1 MEDDVESWLK
11 KEGERFLKDVGVK
24 KGQIVVDFGCSVGHY
39 TIPAAKIVGRAG
51 KVYAV
56 DKDEGDLNQL
66 MKDAGSERIGNI
78 VPMRNLSELK
88 LDLKGKSVDVVLFYD
103 VLHYMGP
110 EERRKIYDEVR
121 RILKNDGLLSVY
133 PKHHK
138 SDEPLWS
145 LADMEL
151 EDVINEIEGADF
163 YLERKFFKKLIHNGS
178 YNKGYVLNFRKV

>member
-1 MEDDVESWLK
+1 VEDDVKNWLK
-11 KEGERFLKDVGVK
+11 EEGERFLKDVGVK

-51 KVYAV
+51 RVYAV
-56 DKDEGDLNQL
+56 DKGERALNQL

-78 VPMRNLSELK
+78 VPRRTLSELK

-103 VLHYMGP
+103 VLHYMSP
-110 EERRKIYDEVR
+110 EERRRTYDEVR
-121 RILKNDGLLSVY
+121 RFLKNGGLLSVY

-138 SDEPLWS
+138 SDEPLWD

-151 EDVINEIEGADF
+151 EDIIEEIENADF
-163 YLERKFFKKLIHNGS
+163 CLERKLFKKLIHDGS